1 MMAAVA
7 VAILGIVTLV
17 KWTSTKTTLPS
28 GNGRNGSKAKKHDS
42 DDNTVVLTQRH
53 LRL

>member
-1 MMAAVA
+1 VV
-7 VAILGIVTLV
+7 VAILV

-42 DDNTVVLTQRH
+42 DDSTEVLTQRH